1 MKSVVTKLTK
11 IISEIK
17 AVKKDGKN
25 DFSNYD
31 YISYEQLNAIVRPL
45 LSKHN
50 LIIVPNITE
59 ITEHYSVN
67 SKDKEVVRTILKGTV
82 KAICGETGEILEF
95 GMVGADQDTGGKSA
109 SQAVTEFDKR
119 ALFKMFKV
127 SSKADIDPDSKTV
140 ETTQKKPEPKPVPKP
155 DTAKLIE
162 ALLKIAISK
171 GYTEKDVFKK
181 FPEGID
187 KYGLDQINKVI
198 DHYTKGETKGIRC
211 RNALIKR
218 SGKSVIEINKVSQ
231 AKFELNFTSLTEEQM
246 EAVKASL

>member
-1 MKSVVTKLTK
+1 MSKSLIKK
-11 IISEIK
+11 IIDLRKEFHAEALKKGGKNSYYSYFELEDFIPKALALCETHGVLPIVSYGIEMAKMTIYDSETAETIEITSPMSSCSLK
-17 AVKKDGKN
+17 GCFPVQNLGSVETYLRRYLWLTFLEIVQHDDIEKKTNPKKDLEE
-25 DFSNYD
+25 
-31 YISYEQLNAIVRPL
+31 EQTTPKKEKEA
-45 LSKHN
+45 
-50 LIIVPNITE
+50 E
-59 ITEHYSVN
+59 
-67 SKDKEVVRTILKGTV
+67 KEVK
-82 KAICGETGEILEF
+82 
-95 GMVGADQDTGGKSA
+95 
-109 SQAVTEFDKR
+109 
-119 ALFKMFKV
+119 
-127 SSKADIDPDSKTV
+127 
-140 ETTQKKPEPKPVPKP
+140 KP

-211 RNALIKR
+211 RNALIKK
-218 SGKSVIEINKVSQ
+218 SGKSIIEINKVSQ